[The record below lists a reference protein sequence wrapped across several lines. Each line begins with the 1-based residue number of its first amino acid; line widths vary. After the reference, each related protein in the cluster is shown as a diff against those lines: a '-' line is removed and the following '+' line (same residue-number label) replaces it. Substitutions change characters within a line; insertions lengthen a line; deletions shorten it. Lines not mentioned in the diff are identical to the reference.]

1 MMNHMLRQIIDK
13 HLEREDR
20 RQSYLAKRLGRSPE
34 QLGRWINGYN
44 QIPYHV
50 VREITQIFRM
60 TPVDQ
65 VEFYAAAGYPLP
77 TWAQDWGEREEAIA
91 HGARMLPGEDTPAV
105 RRLSSDLHYT
115 EYLEQRLRTARHSIE
130 EHRVGID
137 DGCTSPE
144 EAQANHSFVQTIL
157 ELCRRRVVY
166 RGLTLTDDHL
176 LHQTAA
182 VAHRERLRTYNVR
195 TLAPA
200 VRQRLHMLDFIIIDG
215 KEAIFSLH
223 HHSSLPADREM
234 RLAIR
239 HPDIVAMFRAS
250 FEAAW
255 ATAHVIKEGDELARW
270 RIDPTSRRRAVRAAA
285 D

>member
-60 TPVDQ
+60 TPADQ

-77 TWAQDWGEREEAIA
+77 TWAQEWGEREEAA
-91 HGARMLPGEDTPAV
+91 HGARPQPVDEAPAV
-105 RRLSSDLHYT
+105 RRLPSDQHYA

-130 EHRVGID
+130 ERRVGTD
-137 DGCTSPE
+137 DGCITPE
-144 EAQANHSFVQTIL
+144 EAQTYQDFAQTIL

-166 RGLTLTDDHL
+166 RGLTMTNDHL
-176 LHQTAA
+176 LRQTAT
-182 VAHRERLRTYNVR
+182 VAHRDKLRTYNVR

-200 VRQRLHMLDFIIIDG
+200 VRQRLPMLDFIIIDG
-215 KEAIFSLH
+215 KEALFSFH
-223 HHSSLPADREM
+223 NHSSLPADREM

-239 HPDIVAMFRAS
+239 HPDIVTMFRTY
-250 FEAAW
+250 FEAVW

-270 RIDPTSRRRAVRAAA
+270 PSDPIGRRRTMRAAA